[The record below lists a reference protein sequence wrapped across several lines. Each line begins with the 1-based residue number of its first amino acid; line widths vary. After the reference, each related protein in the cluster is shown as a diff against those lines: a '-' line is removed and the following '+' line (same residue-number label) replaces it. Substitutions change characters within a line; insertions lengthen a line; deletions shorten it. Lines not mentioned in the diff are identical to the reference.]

1 MTAWILSSSALILLV
16 LLLRFLFRRH
26 LSLRLRYALWALAL
40 LRLLC
45 PWSLGESRLSLIGA
59 VEGSTLYSAASQTLA
74 EVKVHSSSLRDTEL
88 SLEEALEER
97 SGTVYKYQGRPRP
110 DLAEKGQSSF
120 AYDEM
125 LHTYYFEE
133 PLGTVLG
140 RILHRVWIAGMAGMS
155 LWFLFVNL
163 RFSLH
168 LRRDRRPLEGTGSPM
183 PVYLSGAAAA
193 PCLFGLLRPA
203 VYLPPEAARAPAALR
218 HVLTHE
224 ETHYRHADPLWALLR
239 ALCLVLHWYN
249 PLVWLAA
256 ILSREDGELACDEG
270 ALLRLGEAERAAY
283 GKTLLTM
290 SSPGRAVLMQTATTM
305 TGGARALRN
314 RLLFLVK
321 KPKTALWALALALL
335 IAAAAAGCA
344 FTAAE
349 ETVPAGEE
357 ALTRSDYAGELDPV
371 GSAVS
376 VPGGDSDQAAAAW
389 AEAYAAR
396 IAEGLSPGSPF
407 RCREAEAVSSAPV
420 AESLLSPKVYLFD
433 VSFAFDPQYPVP
445 FSDELRK
452 FGLYRDEQAEE
463 ASEGVLPVL
472 LRGTVALVQT
482 GEAEWC
488 CAACGADDFWGYY
501 RYDMPDR
508 MRYLLGSTLRD
519 EVSEEDILSA
529 LPYLNW
535 DAFLDELGSQGWN
548 ELMEA
553 LEEACLSEGRVY
565 GTGPELWSDVYPED
579 QAYRDMYIML
589 SLRNTDGAY
598 TEGLAY
604 LLKKQRDYDPETF
617 DRCLLEF
624 PEEERE
630 FYRALAEFA

>member
-1 MTAWILSSSALILLV
+1 MTAWILSSSVLILLV
-16 LLLRFLFRRH
+16 LLLRFLFRRL

-59 VEGSTLYSAASQTLA
+59 VEGSALYSAASQTLDS
-74 EVKVHSSSLRDTEL
+74 VKVHSSSLRDTEL

-97 SGTVYKYQGRPRP
+97 SGTIYKYQGRPRP
-110 DLAEKGQSSF
+110 ELAEKGQSSF

-140 RILHRVWIAGMAGMS
+140 RVLRRVWIAGMAGTGF
-155 LWFLFVNL
+155 WFLFVNL
-163 RFSLH
+163 WFFLQ
-168 LRRDRRPLEGTGSPM
+168 LRLDRQPLEGTGSPL
-183 PVYLSGAAAA
+183 PVYLSGAAAT

-203 VYLPPEAARAPAALR
+203 VYLPPEAALDPAALR

-224 ETHYRHADPLWALLR
+224 ETHYRHADPFWALLR

-256 ILSREDGELACDEG
+256 LLSRQDGELACDEG
-270 ALLRLGEAERAAY
+270 AVRRLGEAERAAY

-290 SSPGRAVLMQTATTM
+290 SSPGRAALMHTATTM

-321 KPKTALWALALALL
+321 KPKTALWALVLSLL

-344 FTAAE
+344 F
-349 ETVPAGEE
+349 AGAKDSDPVFSE
-357 ALTRSDYAGELDPV
+357 APKRSDYAAELDPV
-371 GSAVS
+371 GSSVS

-396 IAEGLSPGSPF
+396 IGEGLSPGSPY
-407 RCREAEAVSSAPV
+407 RCRDAESVACAAV
-420 AESLLSPKVYLFD
+420 AESLLSPKVFLFD
-433 VSFAFDPQYPVP
+433 MSFAFDPQHPAA
-445 FSDELRK
+445 FSDELFK
-452 FGLYRDEQAEE
+452 LGFYRDDAG
-463 ASEGVLPVL
+463 SEGGLPVR
-472 LRGTVALVQT
+472 LRGTVALVQA
-482 GEAEWC
+482 GETEWS
-488 CAACGADDFWGYY
+488 CAACGVDDYWGYL
-501 RYDMPDR
+501 RYDVPDR

-519 EVSEEDILSA
+519 EVSEEEILSA

-535 DAFLDELGSQGWN
+535 DSFPDELGSQGWN

-553 LEEACLSEGRVY
+553 LEEASLSEGRVY
-565 GTGPELWSDVYPED
+565 GTGPEHWSDVYPDD
-579 QAYRDMYIML
+579 QAYRDMYVML
-589 SLRNTDGAY
+589 SLRNTDGDY

-630 FYRALAEFA
+630 FYRILVEFA